1 MMAKAPERRSAAVTE
16 AELYR
21 ELGVL
26 TRNRNE

>member
-1 MMAKAPERRSAAVTE
+1 MTENIDRRSAAVTE

-21 ELGVL
+21 ELSAL